1 MRWGVLSIC
10 SLSLLFVGCSGG
22 SSTASGSSDGPKLAV
37 STKKPTGEI
46 EVQSFQGGYDID
58 YFKKCADA
66 YMKANPGT
74 KITVAGNPRVW
85 EQLQPRMVG
94 GNPPDLMFPGWG
106 MDHWALAEE
115 GELLQW
121 EDALKSPAAD
131 GKTPW
136 GETFDP
142 AMLKLAQ
149 LDGKQVTMPYY
160 VMEYG
165 WWYDTAV
172 FAKNGWTA
180 PKTWSEFMAL
190 SAKIKAKGMY
200 PLTYQGKYPYYM
212 VYGMLMPW
220 IMSIGG
226 PSVVD
231 ACQNMEPGAWKAPE
245 VIQAA
250 KMIQELRDKGYLQEG
265 AVSMTHTEA
274 QQEFLNGKA
283 AMVPC
288 GTWINAEMSKMMK
301 PGTKLQFMLPPVVDG
316 GKGDPTALMVDI
328 EPWMIPAKAKN
339 PELAVDFFKFMTS
352 LENAQGFVR
361 EKASLMT
368 VKGANDVELP
378 EGLKA
383 PAEAYKNSKHIWA
396 IRYRQW
402 YKAFETELE
411 NAITALITQK
421 DLTAEAFAER
431 LEKAAQAVRDDPS
444 IVKHKV

>member
-1 MRWGVLSIC
+1 M
-10 SLSLLFVGCSGG
+10 VGCQGG
-22 SSTASGSSDGPKLAV
+22 NEPTASDSGPQLSAP
-37 STKKPTGEI
+37 TKKPTGEI

-74 KITVAGNPRVW
+74 TIKIAGNPRVW
-85 EQLQPRMVG
+85 EQLQPRMVAG
-94 GNPPDLMFPGWG
+94 TPPDLMFPGWG

-115 GELLQW
+115 GQLMQW

-136 GETFDP
+136 GDTFDP

-165 WWYDTAV
+165 WWYDPAV
-172 FAKNGWTA
+172 FTKNGWTP
-180 PKTWSEFMAL
+180 PKTWAELLTLAP
-190 SAKIKAKGMY
+190 KIKAKGMH
-200 PLTYQGKYPYYM
+200 PITFQGKYPYYM

-220 IMSIGG
+220 LMSVGG
-226 PSVVD
+226 AEAVD
-231 ACQNMEPGAWKAPE
+231 ACQNMEPGAWKSPAM
-245 VIQAA
+245 IQSA
-250 KMIQELRDKGYLQEG
+250 KMIAELRDKGFLQDG

-283 AMVPC
+283 AMVFC

-301 PGTKLQFMLPPVVDG
+301 PGQKLEFFLPPVVEG

-339 PELAVDFFKFMTS
+339 PELAMDFFKFMTS
-352 LENAQGFVR
+352 LDNAKGFVK
-361 EKASLMT
+361 EKGSLMT
-368 VKGANDVELP
+368 VKGGNDVDLP

-383 PAEAYKNSKHIWA
+383 PADAYKNSKHIWA

-402 YKAFETELE
+402 YKSFETELE
-411 NAITALITQK
+411 NAITALVTK
-421 DLTAEAFAER
+421 SLTPEAFAER
-431 LEKAAQAVRDDPS
+431 MEKAAQAVRDDATLT
-444 IVKHKV
+444 KHKV